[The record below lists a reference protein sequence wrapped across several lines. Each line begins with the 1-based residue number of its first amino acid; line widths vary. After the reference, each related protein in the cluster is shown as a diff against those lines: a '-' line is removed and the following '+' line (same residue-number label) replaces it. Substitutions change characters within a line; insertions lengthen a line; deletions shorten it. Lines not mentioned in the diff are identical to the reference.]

1 MGKTLEVLVEKLVQP
16 TDLILCLQGYT
27 DLPHT
32 RKNMLL
38 EDVEEE
44 CSDCNNVRKV
54 WLKITKFFAFY
65 SYEILEAI
73 IEQFGSD
80 NIKQKLLDYNCHFM
94 DYSKQIL
101 AKYEL
106 TTPATSGKTNI
117 VVKIEDTFS
126 KMKHHLNI
134 FTAKLE
140 EAIKVIAGNLNL
152 VAVHPGC
159 LELTY
164 HAPVYVEM
172 VAFPL
177 SPEQE
182 AMLEDLGIIWLQCG
196 EYKFNSTSRVRCN
209 SFCEQ

>member
-1 MGKTLEVLVEKLVQP
+1 MGKTLEVLVEKPVQP
-16 TDLILCLQGYT
+16 ADLILCLQGYT
-27 DLPHT
+27 ELPHT

-38 EDVEEE
+38 EDVEEVCINCE
-44 CSDCNNVRKV
+44 NIRKV

-73 IEQFGSD
+73 IEKFGSD
-80 NIKQKLLDYNCHFM
+80 HIKQKLLDYNCHLM

-106 TTPATSGKTNI
+106 NTPTTSFKTKVI
-117 VVKIEDTFS
+117 VKIKDTFS
-126 KMKHHLNI
+126 KKKHRLNI

-140 EAIKVIAGNLNL
+140 EAIKLIAGNLNL

-196 EYKFNSTSRVRCN
+196 EYKFHSTSKVRRH
-209 SFCEQ
+209 